1 MFHFILFFAFGSA
14 IPNLLRCCFCIVS
27 AVASL
32 LFLAGCYP
40 VGCILVREMAMV
52 TAISKTSMEIL
63 FSSPISIIWSGDI
76 PTTVVVR
83 VRGFRSQSNLH
94 FGENACAYTHTHT
107 YTHNSIFIYY
117 YYYCIFHFHRN
128 IHHPNV
134 VMLMGTCTG
143 PLQKD
148 MFLVLVPLQI
158 AGSLHSILH
167 VEHDKLSIMD
177 TVCIIKDIVNGIM
190 NVHAGCYYYWS

>member
-27 AVASL
+27 VVASL

-83 VRGFRSQSNLH
+83 VRGFRSQSNLQ
-94 FGENACAYTHTHT
+94 FGENACAYTHTH
-107 YTHNSIFIYY
+107 
-117 YYYCIFHFHRN
+117 
-128 IHHPNV
+128 IHTQFDLYLLLLLLYISFSQEHAPSQCGDV
-134 VMLMGTCTG
+134 DGHLHWSTAEGHVSSPGAATDCWIS
-143 PLQKD
+143 PLD
-148 MFLVLVPLQI
+148 SPCR
-158 AGSLHSILH
+158 
-167 VEHDKLSIMD
+167 
-177 TVCIIKDIVNGIM
+177 T
-190 NVHAGCYYYWS
+190 